1 MIDVLRSCGCKWDM
15 LVNFIKTNKWYS
27 EEVVFLRKMVY
38 KGEENELFLDI
49 NIWVY
54 CFLQN

>member
-1 MIDVLRSCGCKWDM
+1 MTLIVDTIGKLRKMIDVLRSYCCKWNK

-38 KGEENELFLDI
+38 KGK
-49 NIWVY
+49 
-54 CFLQN
+54 